1 MTARSHLWREFESG
15 GGLLLRTL
23 RFAVVA
29 GGAVFL
35 CVAVFLPMS
44 WPSQSALAL
53 AVLLAALW
61 THRSSR
67 SRLATLAVVLLSVF
81 STARYAV
88 WRVSSVTAFFR
99 DPGSH
104 AAPPDVFFTLAL
116 LAAEGY
122 AFTVLLLGYMQ
133 TAWPLERTPAPLPD
147 DPGEWPAVDVLIP
160 TLNEPLELVR
170 YTALAAVAMDWPV
183 EKLKVWL
190 LDDGG
195 REDFRAFAEATG
207 IGYLARGDSEGAKA
221 GNINHALK
229 NTNAPL
235 VAVFDCDHAP
245 TRSFLQMT
253 VGWFLRDEKM
263 ALVQTPHRFYSQ
275 SPFERNLA
283 GFRAVPGEEQLFHG
297 AIQDGNDLWNAASFA
312 GSCAVL
318 RRCAL
323 DEVGGLATET
333 VTEDVHTSLRLQ
345 KRGWNTAYINI
356 PQAAGLA
363 TERLSDHV
371 QQRVRWARGMM
382 QALRLEGPL
391 LGGALRWQQRL
402 CYLNE
407 AAYFLSALPR
417 LIFLMAPA
425 VYLIF
430 GRTALP
436 GVWAAIIAYATPHLL
451 LASLAHTRIYG
462 RQRQTFWNE
471 IYETVMAPYI
481 LLPTLAAL
489 VNPRQARFRVTAKG
503 GVVNREFYDWGTAWP
518 YLLLLGWNFVAVI
531 CAGVRLAPARLAGVA
546 GFRWVGTSSGPM
558 PWLHSGGGAGAAW
571 VNVAWAMFNLAVLGV
586 AAGAA
591 RESTQRRRSV
601 RVTVAVP
608 ADVVLAGGVMVPGV
622 TCDLSAGGA
631 RVKIAEAQATA
642 GDAIEFILP
651 LLDGAVTLPAT
662 VVSLDNGELRARFGA
677 LGLKEADALTTLLYS
692 RADAWLGWGEAAE
705 PDSPV
710 RGLGRLLR
718 LAAGAAWRIV
728 GRGRRKEPAA
738 LLTNIAPLI
747 AVAALLSG
755 MGISAR
761 AAQVANS
768 TGATAAA
775 RVQTGGAGKA
785 QQIKKTAAA
794 NDLGLMPRPFFDAG
808 ANERKPIAIVF
819 LSAPSRKA
827 IQAAAI
833 VASWL
838 GVESGETPVRFAVS
852 VGTIPSAGNAIVFAE
867 SAAQLPPALQVGA
880 ISGPIVA
887 LRANPGDATSSVL
900 LAAGNNADE
909 LLTAA
914 TALALNAGMWQGPQE
929 LIKDFRT
936 PAPRGLDDAPRWL
949 STDRVATFA
958 QARIE
963 SANGELQGDGSQPLI
978 ATLRLPPD
986 LDYRDGYRDR
996 EDMSGRNLALHLD
1009 YRYNAVPLAEG
1020 STLQV
1025 YVNGAYVSSTPMPHT
1040 ERASEVLETVVPVP
1054 VVDMRP
1060 GGNQFTFRFAFHPA
1074 PAAPNGNNNHN
1085 NLIGAVLRDSY
1096 LEIAGI
1102 PHWTVLPEL
1111 SLFARAGYP
1120 FTRRA
1125 DLADTAVVLPNAP
1138 STYELEAFLALM
1150 ARFGAQTGMPAV
1162 NVTVSDASAID
1173 AETGKDL
1180 IILGTPQDESAI
1192 AKLDASLP
1200 VGVRAEG
1207 LRVQAAEGIFGGFG
1221 RGPLERI
1228 ARWRGGVPDA
1238 QRFGEMETA
1247 GELPDAIVE
1256 EIQWPRR
1263 SGRTVVVVALR
1274 DDAAAAEFAD
1284 ALESAAP
1291 SQMAQSVSVLRGGR
1305 FFSYRLGDDS
1315 YWTGAI
1321 SPWKHAEFLLE
1332 DSPWLV
1338 AIVVAVVCFL
1348 FAVLLQTRLRRR
1360 ARERLQ
1366 VAVR

>member
-1 MTARSHLWREFESG
+1 VTGRSHLWREFESG
-15 GGLLLRTL
+15 GGLLLRAL

-29 GGAVFL
+29 GGGAFL
-35 CVAVFLPMS
+35 CVAVFLPMG
-44 WPSQSALAL
+44 WPSQAALAL

-67 SRLATLAVVLLSVF
+67 SRLATLAVVWLSVF

-88 WRVSSVTAFFR
+88 WRVSAVTAFFR
-99 DPGSH
+99 DPGSN
-104 AAPPDVFFTLAL
+104 AAPLDVFFTVAL
-116 LAAEGY
+116 LAAEAY
-122 AFTVLLLGYMQ
+122 AFAVLLLGYMQ
-133 TAWPLERTPAPLPD
+133 TAWPLQRAPAPLPD

-160 TLNEPLELVR
+160 TLNEPLDLVR

-190 LDDGG
+190 LDDGS
-195 REDFRAFAEATG
+195 REDFRAFAEAAG
-207 IGYLARGDSEGAKA
+207 IGYLARGDNHGAKA
-221 GNINHALK
+221 GNINHALR
-229 NTNAPL
+229 NTSAPL

-283 GFRAVPGEEQLFHG
+283 GFREVPGEEQLFHG

-318 RRCAL
+318 RRDAL
-323 DEVGGLATET
+323 NEVGGLATET

-345 KRGWNTAYINI
+345 KRGWNAAYINI

-371 QQRVRWARGMM
+371 QQHVRWARGMM
-382 QALRLEGPL
+382 QALRLEDL
-391 LGGALRWQQRL
+391 LFGGALRWQQRL

-425 VYLIF
+425 VYLMF

-436 GVWAAIIAYATPHLL
+436 GLWATIIAYVTPHLL

-489 VNPRQARFRVTAKG
+489 VNPRRARFRVTAKG
-503 GVVNREFYDWGTAWP
+503 GVVEREFYDWRTAWP
-518 YLLLLGWNFVAVI
+518 YLLLLGWNFAALA
-531 CAGVRLAPARLAGVA
+531 CAGVRLAPAGFAAVA
-546 GFRWVGTSSGPM
+546 GLKWIGAISARV
-558 PWLHSGGGAGAAW
+558 PWLHAGGAGAVW
-571 VNVAWAMFNLAVLGV
+571 INVAWAVFNVAVLGV

-591 RESTQRRRSV
+591 RESAQRRRSV

-608 ADVVLAGGVMVPGV
+608 ADVVLAGGAMVQGV

-631 RVKIAEAQATA
+631 RVKIAEAQAKP

-662 VVSLDNGELRARFGA
+662 VVSLEDGELRARFGA

-710 RGLGRLLR
+710 RGVGRLLR
-718 LAAGAAWRIV
+718 LAVGAAWRIV

-738 LLTNIAPLI
+738 LLTNIAPLLAI
-747 AVAALLSG
+747 ALLLVGAGRSARAGQTANNTSAVAA
-755 MGISAR
+755 AH
-761 AAQVANS
+761 AQ
-768 TGATAAA
+768 ATASAKTSA
-775 RVQTGGAGKA
+775 
-785 QQIKKTAAA
+785 IKTAPVV
-794 NDLGLMPRPFFDAG
+794 NDLALLPRPFFDPA
-808 ANERKPIAIVF
+808 ATEHKPVAIVF
-819 LSAPSRKA
+819 LAAPSRKA
-827 IQAAAI
+827 IQAAGI
-833 VASWL
+833 VASWF
-838 GVESGETPVRFAVS
+838 GVESGEAPLRFAVS
-852 VGTIPSAGNAIVFAE
+852 NGTIPSAGNAIVFVE
-867 SAAQLPPALQVGA
+867 RAAQVPPALQISA
-880 ISGPIVA
+880 IAGPMVA
-887 LRANPGDATSSVL
+887 LRANPGDPGSSVL
-900 LAAGNNADE
+900 LIAGTDADQ

-914 TALALNAGMWQGPQE
+914 TALALNAGMWQGAQE
-929 LIKDFRT
+929 LVKEIQR
-936 PAPRGLDDAPRWL
+936 PAPRAPDDAPRWL
-949 STDRVATFA
+949 RTDRAATFA

-963 SANGELQGDGSQPLI
+963 TAGGELQGDGSQPLT

-986 LDYRDGYRDR
+986 LDYRDRQDIN
-996 EDMSGRNLALHLD
+996 RNLALHLD

-1040 ERASEVLETVVPVP
+1040 DRASEVLETVVPVP
-1054 VVDMRP
+1054 VVDLRP
-1060 GGNQFTFRFAFHPA
+1060 GENEFMFRFAFHA
-1074 PAAPNGNNNHN
+1074 SAGAANSTR

-1096 LEIAGI
+1096 LDIAGI
-1102 PHWTVLPEL
+1102 PHWTELPEL
-1111 SLFARAGYP
+1111 SLLARAGYP

-1125 DLADTAVVLPNAP
+1125 DLADTAIVLADAP
-1138 STYELEAFLALM
+1138 STHEVEALLALM
-1150 ARFGAQTGMPAV
+1150 AHFGAQTGLPAV
-1162 NVTVSDASAID
+1162 NVTVTDASAID
-1173 AETGKDL
+1173 AGAGKDL
-1180 IILGTPQDESAI
+1180 IVLGTPQDQPAI

-1200 VGVRAEG
+1200 VGVSAEG
-1207 LRVQAAEGIFGGFG
+1207 LRVQAAEGVFGGFG
-1221 RGPLERI
+1221 RSFVERI

-1238 QRFGEMETA
+1238 ERFGEIETA
-1247 GELPDAIVE
+1247 GQLPDATVE
-1256 EIQWPRR
+1256 EMEWPRG
-1263 SGRTVVVVALR
+1263 SGRTVVVIALR
-1274 DDAAAAEFAD
+1274 DDAASAGFVD
-1284 ALESAAP
+1284 AFERAAP
-1291 SQMAQSVSVLRGGR
+1291 SQMAQSVSVLRAGR
-1305 FFSYRLGDDS
+1305 FSSYRLGDDG

-1338 AIVVAVVCFL
+1338 AMVVAIVCFL
-1348 FAVLLQTRLRRR
+1348 FAVLLQARLRRR

-1366 VAVR
+1366 VAA

>member
-1 MTARSHLWREFESG
+1 MTGGSHLWREFESG
-15 GGLLLRTL
+15 GGLLLRAV

-29 GGAVFL
+29 GGGAFL
-35 CVAVFLPMS
+35 SVAVFLPMS
-44 WPSQSALAL
+44 WPSQAALAL
-53 AVLLAALW
+53 AILLAALW
-61 THRSSR
+61 THRGSR

-88 WRVSSVTAFFR
+88 WRISAVTAFFR

-104 AAPPDVFFTLAL
+104 AAPLDVFFTLAL
-116 LAAEGY
+116 LAGEGY

-133 TAWPLERTPAPLPD
+133 TAWPLQRPPAPLPD
-147 DPGEWPAVDVLIP
+147 DPDEWPAVDVLIP
-160 TLNEPLELVR
+160 TLNEPLDLVR

-195 REDFRAFAEATG
+195 REDFRAFAEAAG
-207 IGYLARGDSEGAKA
+207 IGYLARGESEGAKA

-229 NTNAPL
+229 NTSAPL
-235 VAVFDCDHAP
+235 AAVFDCDHAP

-363 TERLSDHV
+363 TERLRDHV

-382 QALRLEGPL
+382 QALRLEDPL

-417 LIFLMAPA
+417 LFFLMAPA

-481 LLPTLAAL
+481 LLPTLGAL
-489 VNPRQARFRVTAKG
+489 VNPRQTRFRVTAKG
-503 GVVNREFYDWGTAWP
+503 GVVDREFYDWRTAWP
-518 YLLLLGWNFVAVI
+518 YLLLLGWNFAALACAVL
-531 CAGVRLAPARLAGVA
+531 RLAPARLAAVA
-546 GFRWVGTSSGPM
+546 GFRWIGAVAAWM
-558 PWLHSGGGAGAAW
+558 PWLHSGGGAGAVW
-571 VNVAWAMFNLAVLGV
+571 VNVAWALFNLAVLGV

-601 RVTVAVP
+601 RLTVAVP
-608 ADVVLAGGVMVPGV
+608 ADVILAGGAMVQGV

-631 RVKIAEAQATA
+631 RVKIAEAQAKA

-651 LLDGAVTLPAT
+651 LLDGAVTLPAA
-662 VVSLDNGELRARFGA
+662 VVSFDDGELRARFGA

-692 RADAWLGWGEAAE
+692 RADAWLGWGEAE
-705 PDSPV
+705 QLDSPV

-718 LAAGAAWRIV
+718 LAAGAAWRVV
-728 GRGRRKEPAA
+728 GRGRRKDPAA

-755 MGISAR
+755 VGLSAR
-761 AAQVANS
+761 AAQVAS
-768 TGATAAA
+768 GAAHGQA
-775 RVQTGGAGKA
+775 GGAGKA
-785 QQIKKTAAA
+785 PQIKVTAA
-794 NDLGLMPRPFFDAG
+794 NDLALLPRPFFDAG
-808 ANERKPIAIVF
+808 AKERKPIAIVF

-827 IQAAAI
+827 IQAAGI

-852 VGTIPSAGNAIVFAE
+852 TGTIPSAGNAIVFAE

-880 ISGPIVA
+880 ISGPMVA
-887 LRANPGDATSSVL
+887 VRANPGDPGSSVL
-900 LAAGNNADE
+900 LIAGNDADE

-929 LIKDFRT
+929 LIKDFRR
-936 PAPRGLDDAPRWL
+936 PAPRAPDDAPHWL

-963 SANGELQGDGSQPLI
+963 TASGELQGDGSQALT

-986 LDYRDGYRDR
+986 LDYRGGDASDK
-996 EDMSGRNLALHLD
+996 NLALHLD
-1009 YRYNAVPLAEG
+1009 YRYNAVPLGEG

-1025 YVNGAYVSSTPMPHT
+1025 YVNGAYVSSTPVPHND
-1040 ERASEVLETVVPVP
+1040 RASEVLETVVPVP
-1054 VVDMRP
+1054 VVDLRP
-1060 GGNQFTFRFAFHPA
+1060 GENEFTFRFAFHTAESGSKKP
-1074 PAAPNGNNNHN
+1074 NNNN
-1085 NLIGAVLRDSY
+1085 AIGAVLRDSY
-1096 LEIAGI
+1096 LDIGGI
-1102 PHWTVLPEL
+1102 PHWTQLPEL

-1125 DLADTAVVLPNAP
+1125 DLADTGVVLPDTP
-1138 STYELEAFLALM
+1138 STHEVEAFLALM
-1150 ARFGAQTGMPAV
+1150 ARFGAQTGLPGV
-1162 NVTVSDASAID
+1162 NVTVTDASAID
-1173 AETGKDL
+1173 AGAGKDL
-1180 IILGTPQDESAI
+1180 LILGTPQGQSAI
-1192 AKLDASLP
+1192 AKLNATLP
-1200 VGVRAEG
+1200 VGIGAEG
-1207 LRVQAAEGIFGGFG
+1207 LHVKAAERIFGGFG
-1221 RGPLERI
+1221 GGFLERI
-1228 ARWRGGVPDA
+1228 NRWRGGVPDV
-1238 QRFGEMETA
+1238 QRFGEIETA
-1247 GELPDAIVE
+1247 GELPDATVE
-1256 EIQWPRR
+1256 EIEWPRR
-1263 SGRTVVVVALR
+1263 SGRTAVVIATR
-1274 DDAAAAEFAD
+1274 DDAAAAGFAD
-1284 ALESAAP
+1284 AFESAAP
-1291 SQMAQSVSVLRGGR
+1291 SQMAQSVSLLRGGR
-1305 FFSYRLGDDS
+1305 FSSYRLGDDS

-1321 SPWKHAEFLLE
+1321 SPWKRAEFLLE

-1338 AIVVAVVCFL
+1338 AIVVAIVCFL
-1348 FAVLLQTRLRRR
+1348 FAVLLQARLRRR

-1366 VAVR
+1366 VAV